1 MDRLVALRLFLRI
14 AETGSI
20 TGAGRAIGLSRT
32 AASRGLAELEAALGL
47 RLVDRTTRHATATEA
62 GRTLQLRLAAV
73 LGELDA
79 ALDQARTRHDTPAGT
94 LRVVARRSYALR
106 HVVPRLAAF
115 RAAHPAVEIDL
126 TLTEA
131 PGLTPTDGIDVA
143 IRLGEPAE
151 KSFISHRLAD
161 GARLLCAAPSYLAAH
176 PAPATPADLAEHACL
191 GYRREAEPVVW
202 HAEGPAG
209 ASRIPVRGPLRANS
223 GEALRLAALD
233 GLGLALLPAWMV
245 AEDLAAGR
253 LLALLQG
260 WRLTPLGY
268 HEPICAVHAAAPHVP
283 AKITAFIA
291 HLRAGLSPEPGY

>member
-32 AASRGLAELEAALGL
+32 AASKGLADLESALGL
-47 RLVDRTTRHATATEA
+47 RLVDRTTRHVTTTEA
-62 GRTLQLRLAAV
+62 GRALQLRLGTA

-79 ALDQARTRHDTPAGT
+79 AIEQARTRHDTPSGT
-94 LRVVARRSYALR
+94 LRIVARRSFALR

-115 RAAHPAVEIDL
+115 RAAHPAVDIDL

-131 PGLTPTDGIDVA
+131 PGLAPTDGVDIA

-151 KSFISHRLAD
+151 KSFVSHRLAD
-161 GARLLCAAPSYLAAH
+161 GARMLCAAPSYLARR
-176 PAPATPADLAEHACL
+176 PAPATPAALADHDCL
-191 GYRREAEPVVW
+191 GYRREAEPVIWQV
-202 HAEGPAG
+202 EGPDG
-209 ASRIPVRGPLRANS
+209 TCRIPVRGPLRANS

-245 AEDLAAGR
+245 ADDLAAGH
-253 LLALLQG
+253 LLPLLPA

-268 HEPICAVHAAAPHVP
+268 HAPICAVHAAAPHVP

-291 HLRAGLSPEPGY
+291 HLLA

>member
-32 AASRGLAELEAALGL
+32 AASKGLADLESALGL
-47 RLVDRTTRHATATEA
+47 RLVDRTTRHATPTEA
-62 GRTLQLRLAAV
+62 GRTLQRRLSPV

-79 ALDQARTRHDTPAGT
+79 AIEQARTRHDTPAGT
-94 LRVVARRSYALR
+94 LRVVARRSFALR

-126 TLTEA
+126 ALTEA
-131 PGLTPTDGIDVA
+131 PGLTPTDGIDIA

-151 KSFISHRLAD
+151 KSFVSHRLAD
-161 GARLLCAAPSYLAAH
+161 GARVLCAAPSYLARR
-176 PAPATPADLAEHACL
+176 PAPATPAALADHDCL
-191 GYRREAEPVVW
+191 GYRREAEPVIW
-202 HAEGPAG
+202 RTEGPAG
-209 ASRIPVRGPLRANS
+209 AQRITVRGPLRANS

-245 AEDLAAGR
+245 GDDLAAGR
-253 LLALLQG
+253 LVALLPA
-260 WRLTPLGY
+260 WRLTPQGY

-291 HLRAGLSPEPGY
+291 HLLA

>member
-1 MDRLVALRLFLRI
+1 VDRLRALRLFLRI

-20 TGAGRAIGLSRT
+20 TGAGRAMGLSRT
-32 AASRGLAELEAALGL
+32 AASKALMELESALAL

-62 GRTLQLRLAAV
+62 GRILQARLGPV

-79 ALDQARTRHDTPAGT
+79 ALEHARTRHDTPAGV
-94 LRVVARRSYALR
+94 LHVVARRSFALR

-115 RAAHPAVEIDL
+115 RAACPAVEIDL

-131 PGLTPTDGIDVA
+131 PGLAPTDGVDVA
-143 IRLGEPAE
+143 IRLGAPAE
-151 KSFISHRLAD
+151 KSFTSHRLAD
-161 GARLLCAAPSYLAAH
+161 GARVLCAAPRYLAARA
-176 PAPATPADLAEHACL
+176 APARPEELAGHDCL

-202 HAEGPAG
+202 RAEGPEGVLRLA
-209 ASRIPVRGPLRANS
+209 VNGPLRANS

-245 AEDLAAGR
+245 ADDLAAGR
-253 LLALLQG
+253 LVALLPG
-260 WRLTPLGY
+260 WRMSPLGY
-268 HEPICAVHAAAPHVP
+268 DEPICAVHAAAPRVP

-291 HLRAGLSPEPGY
+291 HLRQGWPD